1 MIDIVTNNVRQI
13 GTPAD
18 EGRVYIS
25 EKAYK
30 RIKTEGFKDKEVFV
44 LMGHTESSGG
54 RYATFVEAAIA
65 VYDMEFDKNAPL
77 WTNKVWSRVFAEIK
91 KSYEE
96 LIIVGWAFRQ
106 EDFPAEPT
114 PMLENIHR
122 EHFGG
127 AHQLMFLLN
136 RTEQEENFFIK
147 KNNHLKKKTGFF
159 VYYRMNEHCD
169 SADSYNETYTCNKTC
184 SYSNANNNNKIDMT
198 KLEKTMMSE
207 VNGKFTA
214 DYLWDEKGIV
224 SFLKVDKGLAEE
236 KNGVKLMKEIQNLK
250 EEIEEAN
257 KKNVFG
263 TKMRSVIYEANEEGI
278 RDIVNQQFEFAKT
291 ICDGGL
297 VPIIEP
303 EVDIHSEQKEL
314 CEKILKDEIIRKLKE
329 WNPAD
334 KIMFKFTI
342 PTVAN
347 HYLDL
352 YDYDC
357 VVRIVALSGGYEID
371 EACELL
377 TKNNRMIA
385 SFSRALLQD
394 LNAHQTQEEFDTA
407 LNNAIVKIYNASI
420 D

>member
-1 MIDIVTNNVRQI
+1 MNEKMYEIMRD
-13 GTPAD
+13 
-18 EGRVYIS
+18 GR
-25 EKAYK
+25 
-30 RIKTEGFKDKEVFV
+30 GFIAALDQ
-44 LMGHTESSGG
+44 SGG
-54 RYATFVEAAIA
+54 SSAKTL
-65 VYDMEFDKNAPL
+65 KNYGIDESQYSSEEEMFNL
-77 WTNKVWSRVFAEIK
+77 IHEMRKRVMTSKVF
-91 KSYEE
+91 
-96 LIIVGWAFRQ
+96 
-106 EDFPAEPT
+106 T
-114 PMLENIHR
+114 
-122 EHFGG
+122 
-127 AHQLMFLLN
+127 
-136 RTEQEENFFIK
+136 
-147 KNNHLKKKTGFF
+147 
-159 VYYRMNEHCD
+159 NEHILG
-169 SADSYNETYTCNKTC
+169 T
-184 SYSNANNNNKIDMT
+184 I
-198 KLEKTMMSE
+198 LFEKTMMSE

-214 DYLWDEKGIV
+214 DYLWDEKEIV

-236 KNGVKLMKEIQNLK
+236 KNGVKLMKEIPNLK

-257 KKNVFG
+257 KKHVFG
-263 TKMRSVIYEANEEGI
+263 TKMRSVIYEANKEGI
-278 RDIVNQQFEFAKT
+278 RDIVEQQFEFAKA

-314 CEKILKDEIIRKLKE
+314 CEKILKEEIIRKLKE

-357 VVRIVALSGGYEID
+357 VVRIVALSGGYGID
-371 EACELL
+371 EACKLL
-377 TKNNRMIA
+377 SKNNRMIA

-394 LNAHQTQEEFDTA
+394 LNAHQTEEEFDTA